1 MKPEQQ
7 GAHAKMSTSSSPL
20 VGLRAVVSFLFGLFI
35 LASTAS
41 LLMDRSRESQV
52 QLAVEHR
59 HLEVRIAA
67 AGNQESQVRWTG
79 ELMGEA
85 ASGSGEKE
93 CDLSVG
99 RWVYDNT
106 SQPLYSGRNCSFIL
120 DEVACEKYGQNDTK
134 YQHWRWQPDGCDLQ
148 RYALLV
154 YMHAC
159 LSHRMNCQSGFNL
172 GSVYSCLPQPQKC
185 SISETTVL
193 VYFLVH
199 TRCQYW
205 SIFN

>member
-7 GAHAKMSTSSSPL
+7 GAHGKTTSVVGMRGAVSGLVAFFIFVSS
-20 VGLRAVVSFLFGLFI
+20 V
-35 LASTAS
+35 S
-41 LLMDRSRESQV
+41 LLADRGGQEAHSQV
-52 QLAVEHR
+52 QLLVQHR
-59 HLEVRIAA
+59 HQEVRVAA
-67 AGNQESQVRWTG
+67 AGSQEPQVRWTG

-85 ASGSGEKE
+85 AAGSGEE
-93 CDLSVG
+93 QCNLSVG

-154 YMHAC
+154 FTTVHAC
-159 LSHRMNCQSGFNL
+159 F
-172 GSVYSCLPQPQKC
+172 V
-185 SISETTVL
+185 TTAT
-193 VYFLVH
+193 FL
-199 TRCQYW
+199 T
-205 SIFN
+205 